1 MLTTILIGVIETSR
15 AIEIQSYEEA
25 TRLLLIAFDNLK
37 KYRQEH
43 EQESVISSNPIDDEN
58 FTQSIICQP
67 WILYEQNLN
76 ELYIIHVNNILLFYI
91 TGPNEGENGN

>member
-25 TRLLLIAFDNLK
+25 TRLLLIAFDNLQI
-37 KYRQEH
+37 YRQDH

-76 ELYIIHVNNILLFYI
+76 DLYILHVNSILLF
-91 TGPNEGENGN
+91 

>member
-1 MLTTILIGVIETSR
+1 VIETSR
-15 AIEIQSYEEA
+15 TIEIQSYEEA
-25 TRLLLIAFDNLK
+25 TRLLLIAFDNLQ

-76 ELYIIHVNNILLFYI
+76 DLYLIHVNKIFYFILYIIEL
-91 TGPNEGENGN
+91 